1 MFFVM
6 ISSDQFRSFKGDL
19 RNMFNVVGTF
29 VLHAEDFQKALREE
43 LCTDLHEKEAEE
55 ET

>member
-19 RNMFNVVGTF
+19 RNIFNVVITF

-43 LCTDLHEKEAEE
+43 LCTDLHENEAEQ